1 MLVLTRRVGQSIR
14 IGPGIDVRVVRIEGD
29 RVVLGIAAPR
39 HVAVVRSELVE
50 QVSDEVKE
58 ASDTRA
64 KLRVMLAPVRPAPR
78 PSTQKEGHP
87 AALHE
92 PLYAEAPEPPS
103 GPEDPDI
110 A

>member
-39 HVAVVRSELVE
+39 HVAVVRSELIE
-50 QVSDEVKE
+50 QVSDEIRE
-58 ASDTRA
+58 AADTRA
-64 KLRVMLAPVRPAPR
+64 KLRVMLAPVRPAPV
-78 PSTQKEGHP
+78 PAQKEGHP
-87 AALHE
+87 ARLHE
-92 PLYAEAPEPPS
+92 PLYSEAPEPL
-103 GPEDPDI
+103 GDPEDPDI

>member
-1 MLVLTRRVGQSIR
+1 MLVLTRRPGQSIR
-14 IGPGIDVRVVRIEGD
+14 IGPGVDVRVIRIEGD

-50 QVSDEVKE
+50 QVSVEIRE

-64 KLRVMLAPVRPAPR
+64 RLRVMLAPVR
-78 PSTQKEGHP
+78 SVP
-87 AALHE
+87 AAEHRAPVPVE
-92 PLYAEAPEPPS
+92 PLYAGAPEQPTD
-103 GPEDPDI
+103 PEDPGV